1 MGMGLPDNRLRR
13 LMAPAMTNPVF
24 VDGGSCLPSAFA
36 IDPANPYSR
45 HPMHALNGYFL
56 VFIGG
61 GIGACLRHACNLLG
75 ARVVAGS
82 PWPWSTF
89 LINISGA
96 LLMGVVVEVFAM
108 RNGASPQ
115 LRLLLAT
122 GILGGYTT
130 FSTYALEIGLLL
142 QRGQHGLAALYAGGS
157 VALGLAGLF
166 GGMKL
171 ARLLLG

>member
-1 MGMGLPDNRLRR
+1 
-13 LMAPAMTNPVF
+13 VF
-24 VDGGSCLPSAFA
+24 VDGRPCLPSAFA
-36 IDPANPYSR
+36 IESANPHPR
-45 HPMHALNGYFL
+45 HAMHALNNYFL

-61 GIGACLRHACNLLG
+61 GLGACLRHACNLIG
-75 ARVVAGS
+75 ARVAVGS

-96 LLMGVVVEVFAM
+96 LLMGVVVEAFAL

-171 ARLLLG
+171 ARLVLG

>member
-1 MGMGLPDNRLRR
+1 MSGLKRLYGPEAIAEFTKSLLRV
-13 LMAPAMTNPVF
+13 AF
-24 VDGGSCLPSAFA
+24 VGVAAGLVVWTGFDTLRGLIHHPLETAITDG
-36 IDPANPYSR
+36 
-45 HPMHALNGYFL
+45 
-56 VFIGG
+56 
-61 GIGACLRHACNLLG
+61 LG
-75 ARVVAGS
+75 F
-82 PWPWSTF
+82 T
-89 LINISGA
+89 
-96 LLMGVVVEVFAM
+96 
-108 RNGASPQ
+108 

-171 ARLLLG
+171 ARLVLG

>member
-1 MGMGLPDNRLRR
+1 
-13 LMAPAMTNPVF
+13 MAF
-24 VDGGSCLPSAFA
+24 VDGRPCLPSAFA
-36 IDPANPYSR
+36 INTANPLSR
-45 HPMHALNGYFL
+45 HAMQSLNNYLL
-56 VFIGG
+56 VFVGG
-61 GIGACLRHACNLLG
+61 GVGACLRHACNLIG
-75 ARVVAGS
+75 ARVAVGS

-89 LINISGA
+89 LINLSGA
-96 LLMGVVVEVFAM
+96 LLMGVVVEAFAL

-142 QRGQHGLAALYAGGS
+142 QRGQHGLAALYAGSS
-157 VALGLAGLF
+157 VALGVAGLF

-171 ARLLLG
+171 ARLALG

>member
-1 MGMGLPDNRLRR
+1 MQ
-13 LMAPAMTNPVF
+13 
-24 VDGGSCLPSAFA
+24 
-36 IDPANPYSR
+36 
-45 HPMHALNGYFL
+45 ALNNYFL
-56 VFIGG
+56 VFVGG
-61 GIGACLRHACNLLG
+61 GIGACLRHACNLIG
-75 ARVVAGS
+75 ARVAVGS
-82 PWPWSTF
+82 PRPWSTF

-157 VALGLAGLF
+157 VALGRPVCSVA
-166 GGMKL
+166 
-171 ARLLLG
+171 

>member
-1 MGMGLPDNRLRR
+1 
-13 LMAPAMTNPVF
+13 MAPARTNPVF
-24 VDGGSCLPSAFA
+24 VDGRSCLPSAFA
-36 IDPANPYSR
+36 IDPANPHSR
-45 HPMHALNGYFL
+45 HAMQALNNYFL
-56 VFIGG
+56 VFVGG
-61 GIGACLRHACNLLG
+61 GIGACLRHACNLIG
-75 ARVVAGS
+75 ARVAVGS

-89 LINISGA
+89 LINVSGA

-171 ARLLLG
+171 ARLVLG

>member
-45 HPMHALNGYFL
+45 HPMHALNGYFP

>member
-1 MGMGLPDNRLRR
+1 MQ
-13 LMAPAMTNPVF
+13 
-24 VDGGSCLPSAFA
+24 
-36 IDPANPYSR
+36 
-45 HPMHALNGYFL
+45 ALNNYFL
-56 VFIGG
+56 VFVGG
-61 GIGACLRHACNLLG
+61 GIGACLRHACNLIG
-75 ARVVAGS
+75 ARVAVGS

-142 QRGQHGLAALYAGGS
+142 QRGSTDWPRCMPVARWRWAWPACS
-157 VALGLAGLF
+157 VA
-166 GGMKL
+166 
-171 ARLLLG
+171 

>member
-1 MGMGLPDNRLRR
+1 MGMELPDNRLEG
-13 LMAPAMTNPVF
+13 LMAPAKTNPVF
-24 VDGGSCLPSAFA
+24 VDGRPCLPSAFA
-36 IDPANPYSR
+36 IGPANPHSR
-45 HPMHALNGYFL
+45 HAMQALNNYFL

-61 GIGACLRHACNLLG
+61 GLGASLRHACNLIG
-75 ARVVAGS
+75 ARVAVGS

-96 LLMGVVVEVFAM
+96 LLMGVVVEAFAL

-171 ARLLLG
+171 ARLVLG

>member
-1 MGMGLPDNRLRR
+1 
-13 LMAPAMTNPVF
+13 MAPV
-24 VDGGSCLPSAFA
+24 VDEPGVRRWQVVPA
-36 IDPANPYSR
+36 IAYAVDPANQHSR
-45 HPMHALNGYFL
+45 QTMQALNNYVL
-56 VFIGG
+56 VFLGG
-61 GIGACLRHACNLLG
+61 GAGACLRHACNLLG
-75 ARVVAGS
+75 ARVAVGS

-96 LLMGVVVEVFAM
+96 LLMGVVVEAFAL

-115 LRLLLAT
+115 LRLLLTT

-130 FSTYALEIGLLL
+130 FSTFSLEIGLLL

-171 ARLLLG
+171 ARLALG